1 MTSPTYEFASR
12 IATEVV
18 GPLKGHHHEAYAVRL
33 PPGSP
38 LGDRFRWLKLREPRE
53 HAFWYDHRC
62 FASEEQLVLELGG
75 RVPRVPKVVDV
86 GELVED
92 APAGVTFV
100 EFVEGRTLGDLTSSG
115 RSVPR
120 RYREKLIEFF
130 GSLVSV
136 DAAGVRADRVCGN
149 EPGQLPFGGND
160 STSFLG
166 NLIGHTRGVFGEG
179 RPVLDPLF
187 DALAIPDALLETLPD
202 ALGNLTRRPFALLHG
217 DLHRENLVV
226 DGKGELWT
234 IDWELAR
241 IGDPLYDLAT
251 HLHLMRY
258 PRRQERQMVRGWRKA
273 VGDSLPGASDAVA
286 RDLPRY
292 LAYKRVQSVY
302 TDVMRGAMAVSWA
315 PEDGPGQREVV
326 THAVTSIAAA
336 LTRARRGEDG
346 TGLRHVGLRTVATPE
361 RIREELLR
369 WLAEYG
375 ALARK
380 TDDMRT
386 ANGAGPGPRPDTIAS
401 VDSVL
406 LQAEQNEAIGLKRD
420 ATVRACATTVPSSGL
435 KRIPEELT
443 ARTTSSGPAPR
454 AG

>member
-33 PPGSP
+33 TPGTP
-38 LGDRFRWLKLREPRE
+38 LGDKFRWLKLREPRE

-75 RVPRVPKVVDV
+75 RVPRIPKVVDV
-86 GELVED
+86 SELGVD

-100 EFVEGRTLGDLTSSG
+100 EFIEGRTLGDLTDPG
-115 RSVPR
+115 KSVPR
-120 RYREKLIEFF
+120 RYRRRLIQFF

-136 DAAGVRADRVCGN
+136 DASGICADRVCGN
-149 EPGQLPFGGND
+149 EPGHLPFGGND

-166 NLIGHTRGVFGEG
+166 NLIDHTRGVLDKR
-179 RPVLDPLF
+179 RPVLDSLF
-187 DALAIPDALLETLPD
+187 DALAIPDGLLETLPD

-226 DGKGELWT
+226 DGDGELWT

-258 PRRQERQMVRGWRKA
+258 PRRQERQMVRGWRKV
-273 VGDSLPGASDAVA
+273 VGKSLPGASDAVA

-302 TDVMRGAMAVSWA
+302 TDVMRGAMAASWA

-346 TGLRHVGLRTVATPE
+346 TGLRDVGLRTVATPE
-361 RIREELLR
+361 RIEKELLH
-369 WLAEYG
+369 WLEEYG
-375 ALARK
+375 DLARK
-380 TDDMRT
+380 TDDMV
-386 ANGAGPGPRPDTIAS
+386 AAGGVGSDPGLDTIS
-401 VDSVL
+401 SIGPVVPE
-406 LQAEQNEAIGLKRD
+406 AEQNGPIGLKRG
-420 ATVRACATTVPSSGL
+420 ATV
-435 KRIPEELT
+435 
-443 ARTTSSGPAPR
+443 
-454 AG
+454 

>member
-33 PPGSP
+33 IPGTP
-38 LGDRFRWLKLREPRE
+38 LGDKFRWLKLREPRE
-53 HAFWYDHRC
+53 HAVWYDHRC

-75 RVPRVPKVVDV
+75 RIPRIPKVVDV
-86 GELVED
+86 SELVD
-92 APAGVTFV
+92 VPAGVTFV
-100 EFVEGRTLGDLTSSG
+100 EFIEGRTLGDLTSPG

-120 RYREKLIEFF
+120 RYRRRLIQFF

-136 DAAGVRADRVCGN
+136 DASRVRADRVCGN
-149 EPGQLPFGGND
+149 EPGHLPFNGND

-166 NLIGHTRGVFGEG
+166 NLIGHTRGVFDK
-179 RPVLDPLF
+179 RRTVLDPLF
-187 DALAIPDALLETLPD
+187 DALAIPDGLLETLPD

-226 DGKGELWT
+226 DGDRELWT

-258 PRRQERQMVRGWRKA
+258 PRRQARQMVRGWRKV
-273 VGDSLPGASDAVA
+273 VGKSLPGASDAVEG
-286 RDLPRY
+286 DLPRY

-302 TDVMRGAMAVSWA
+302 TDVMRGAMAASWA

-326 THAVTSIAAA
+326 THAVASIAAA

-361 RIREELLR
+361 RIEKELLH
-369 WLAEYG
+369 WLEEYG
-375 ALARK
+375 ARARK
-380 TDDMRT
+380 VDDVTT
-386 ANGAGPGPRPDTIAS
+386 AGGVGSEPRLDMIPSFEPA
-401 VDSVL
+401 VPE
-406 LQAEQNEAIGLKRD
+406 EQNGPIGLKRG
-420 ATVRACATTVPSSGL
+420 ATV
-435 KRIPEELT
+435 
-443 ARTTSSGPAPR
+443 
-454 AG
+454 

>member
-33 PPGSP
+33 APGTS
-38 LGDRFRWLKLREPRE
+38 LGDKFRWLKLREPRE

-75 RVPRVPKVVDV
+75 RVPRIPKVVDV
-86 GELVED
+86 SELVVD

-100 EFVEGRTLGDLTSSG
+100 EFVEGRTLGDLTSPG

-120 RYREKLIEFF
+120 RYRKKLIDFF

-149 EPGQLPFGGND
+149 KPGQLPFGGND

-166 NLIGHTRGVFGEG
+166 NLIGHTRGVFDKR
-179 RPVLDPLF
+179 RPVLGPLF
-187 DALAIPDALLETLPD
+187 DALAIPDGLLETLPD
-202 ALGNLTRRPFALLHG
+202 ALGDLARRPFALLHG

-226 DGKGELWT
+226 DGDGELWT

-273 VGDSLPGASDAVA
+273 VGESSPGASDAVA
-286 RDLPRY
+286 GDLPRY

-326 THAVTSIAAA
+326 THAVTAIAAA

-346 TGLRHVGLRTVATPE
+346 TGLRHVGLRTVATPQ
-361 RIREELLR
+361 RIEKELLR
-369 WLAEYG
+369 WLREYG
-375 ALARK
+375 DLARK
-380 TDDMRT
+380 ADDVAT
-386 ANGAGPGPRPDTIAS
+386 AGGVGSDPRLDTMSSVGP
-401 VDSVL
+401 VVL
-406 LQAEQNEAIGLKRD
+406 EAEQNGGTRLKHG
-420 ATVRACATTVPSSGL
+420 TTVWS
-435 KRIPEELT
+435 
-443 ARTTSSGPAPR
+443 
-454 AG
+454 